1 VGAYQESLANEHNLF
16 GAIHEVEVHVNPE
29 GEWEITK
36 ITQGDPI
43 DELLVSRNYSMD
55 EITDAYSHQ
64 LDEAVRLKRMDKDDR
79 DKIYEKLIKC
89 AKSYPYLLEDGT
101 L

>member
-43 DELLVSRNYSMD
+43 DELLVSRNYDMS
-55 EITDAYSHQ
+55 EITGAYAKQ
-64 LDEAVRLKRMDKDDR
+64 LDKAVSKGQISEELRAG
-79 DKIYEKLIKC
+79 IFEKLVRFTKG
-89 AKSYPYLLEDGT
+89 YPYLLEG
-101 L
+101 